1 MIPRPQL
8 VGTGLSCVRKAEAR
22 ESCAAVGSWIGADGT
37 GALRA
42 ESEGATVLEIAG
54 GALRVY
60 YLFDVAD
67 TIDLAKM
74 SALGGETRAPA
85 ALPLRRHAPPYLQ
98 FPVPPLVANL
108 PEAQLGELRCSVR
121 VKFYDYGIIS
131 LRLTFSAAGSW
142 DDVAALTERARGDE
156 RITRFAEATVTR
168 ICDEYSHALD
178 ERHPALV
185 EDYLIVEIERF
196 AEGLDAETLLNDHA
210 AALASLLLGERR
222 PLSSM
227 EVEEALRTRFSYH
240 EDDLTIVQWDTAIV
254 YDRGESARAI
264 EEILEFAN
272 SQLLELRTYDALLD
286 RELDTI
292 YKMQPGGP
300 PRSLRGRRE
309 AEQAATLRYLIVD
322 VLELTDRS
330 SNALKIVGDAYYARI
345 YRAAAVRLGL
355 ADWQRQ
361 IDTKLASVGEMYRF
375 FSDEARSRRDEFL
388 EVTIVVLVAFEV
400 IIGILTLLHL

>member
-1 MIPRPQL
+1 MLQ
-8 VGTGLSCVRKAEAR
+8 
-22 ESCAAVGSWIGADGT
+22 
-37 GALRA
+37 
-42 ESEGATVLEIAG
+42 IAG
-54 GALRVY
+54 GTVRAY

-67 TIDLAKM
+67 TIDLAKL

-108 PEAQLGELRCSVR
+108 PEAEIEGLRCSVR
-121 VKFYDYGIIS
+121 VKFYDYGVVS
-131 LRLTFSAAGSW
+131 LRLTIAGAGSW
-142 DDVAALTERARGDE
+142 NELTILTERARSDE
-156 RITRFAEATVTR
+156 RIARFAESTVTR
-168 ICDEYSHALD
+168 ICDEYAHALD
-178 ERHPALV
+178 ERHPPLV

-196 AEGLDAETLLNDHA
+196 AEPLDAGTLLNDHS

-222 PLSSM
+222 PLSATES
-227 EVEEALRTRFSYH
+227 EEALRARFSYH
-240 EDDLTIVQWDTAIV
+240 DDDLTIVQWDAAIV

-286 RELDTI
+286 RELDAI
-292 YKMQPGGP
+292 YKMQPGEP
-300 PRSLRGRRE
+300 ARSLRGRRE

-345 YRAAAVRLGL
+345 YRSAAARLGL

-375 FSDEARSRRDEFL
+375 FNDEARSRRDEFL
-388 EVTIVVLVAFEV
+388 EAIIVVLVAVEV
-400 IIGILTLLHL
+400 VIGILTLLHL